1 MSPVIEQAVQAR
13 VVASVPRMET
23 VPATLRY
30 DLQDPFAVR
39 MAFPPPATLEGTEVT
54 WEFSRELLATGVNEP
69 AGVGDV
75 RVRPFGYGRTV
86 LEFHAPEGTAMV
98 HLRTSELRRFLE
110 RVQGLVPAGREH
122 LFLDL
127 DHDLTEL
134 LRDAS

>member
-13 VVASVPRMET
+13 LVSPTPRMET
-23 VPATLRY
+23 VPATLCY
-30 DLQDPFAVR
+30 DRADPFAVR
-39 MAFPPPATLEGTEVT
+39 MEFPPPATLEGTEVT
-54 WEFSRELLATGVNEP
+54 WEFSRELLATGMTEP
-69 AGVGDV
+69 VGVGDV

-110 RVQGLVPAGREH
+110 RSQGLVPAGREH
-122 LFLDL
+122 LYLDL

-134 LRDAS
+134 LRDAR

>member
-1 MSPVIEQAVQAR
+1 MTLVIEQAVQAR
-13 VVASVPRMET
+13 LVATVPRLET

-30 DLQDPFAVR
+30 DRADPFAVR

-54 WEFSRELLATGVNEP
+54 WEFSRELLATGMTEP
-69 AGVGDV
+69 VGVGDV

-110 RVQGLVPAGREH
+110 RSQDVVPAGHEH
-122 LFLDL
+122 LYLDL

-134 LRDAS
+134 LRDAC

>member
-13 VVASVPRMET
+13 LVASVPRMES

-30 DLQDPFAVR
+30 DRTDPFTVH
-39 MAFPPPATLEGTEVT
+39 MAFPPLATLEGTEVT
-54 WEFSRELLATGVNEP
+54 WEFSRELLALGVDEP

-86 LEFHAPEGTAMV
+86 VEFHAPEGTAMV

-122 LFLDL
+122 LYLNL
-127 DHDLTEL
+127 DHDLDEL
-134 LRDAS
+134 LRDAC